1 MLILIYEFKIFRRI
15 RSFNQK
21 SWFEKQ
27 MTNRL
32 DNQPPG
38 AWNFSLLL
46 LLLLLF
52 MLFKSTLYEE
62 DSDKKDIS
70 MYSMLNPIIR
80 EKKNPKSTSWK
91 WVERMERTKTIQTSG
106 NPSDFIPIILL
117 SIMRDYW
124 ACNRFF
130 FSFSLLN
137 LVDSS
142 IR

>member
-1 MLILIYEFKIFRRI
+1 MNLKYSKEFGVSIKNLDLKNKWPIDLII
-15 RSFNQK
+15 
-21 SWFEKQ
+21 
-27 MTNRL
+27 
-32 DNQPPG
+32 
-38 AWNFSLLL
+38 SLRALEISHYYYYYCL
-46 LLLLLF
+46 CCSNL
-52 MLFKSTLYEE
+52 TLYEE
-62 DSDKKDIS
+62 ESDKKDIS

-80 EKKNPKSTSWK
+80 EKKNSKSTSWK
-91 WVERMERTKTIQTSG
+91 WVERMDRTETIETSG